1 MFSLD
6 KWVYLTKA
14 FIIYPIRN
22 VLRSDSVDFE
32 FLFKKP
38 KRLKLDTKPDEYKE
52 WLTSNDTRVTVW
64 GVDPGATDM
73 FTASDGCYT
82 DIPHRIRSTSTK
94 EYYDLCGFNVATE
107 RRKRWKD
114 AASENINKIIDE
126 IPTIKSANYSTLV
139 TGTLYRMYNW
149 QTIINFY
156 DQDLRFNVQKLKSY
170 KGRQK
175 GINEIARRLTFGSKK
190 YARDPDAM
198 EYELT
203 DPAQSTKWKPKLSC
217 DKSYET
223 KDHNYIIAYGK
234 ATWGNLAGK
243 LPAPT
248 KRLVNELRKITR
260 RRGCRVSLCMID
272 EYNTSKVCAN
282 CHEKAVENVA
292 ERRSVS
298 NNHKERIHAVLKCK
312 NCSTTW
318 NRDVMAARNMRY
330 VFLYQAQHGGER
342 PMPFKRPAT
351 ATTTTNNVGDF
362 IGRDA
367 IVNI

>member
-1 MFSLD
+1 MDL
-6 KWVYLTKA
+6 
-14 FIIYPIRN
+14 
-22 VLRSDSVDFE
+22 E
-32 FLFKKP
+32 FLCKKP
-38 KRLKLDTKPDEYKE
+38 KTLKIQTKTDDYQQ
-52 WLTSNDTRVTVW
+52 WLNSTDPRVTIW
-64 GVDPGATDM
+64 GVDPGATYM

-82 DIPHRIRSTSTK
+82 ATPNRIRSTSTK

-107 RRKRWKD
+107 RRRRWKD
-114 AASENINKIIDE
+114 AAPENTIKVIDE
-126 IPTIKSANYSTLV
+126 IPTVKSASYSTLV
-139 TGTLYRMYNW
+139 NGILYRMYNW
-149 QTIINFY
+149 QILTNFY

-190 YARDPDAM
+190 YGRDQDAM

-203 DPAQSTKWKPKLSC
+203 NTPQPTKWKPKLSC
-217 DKSYET
+217 DRSYET

-234 ATWGNLAGK
+234 ATWGNHTGK

-248 KRLVNELRKITR
+248 KRLVNELRKIVR

-282 CHEKAVENVA
+282 CHVKAVENVA
-292 ERRSVS
+292 ERSSVS
-298 NNHKERIHAVLKCK
+298 SNCKERIHAVLKCK

-318 NRDVMAARNMRY
+318 NRDVMAASNMRY

-342 PMPFKRPAT
+342 PMPFKRPV
-351 ATTTTNNVGDF
+351 TTTTTTTTHNVGDL
-362 IGRDA
+362 IGGEA
-367 IVNI
+367 IVHV